1 MCLPLTDALSPSPES
16 AACSRSFER
25 ASEAPRG
32 FQAPRLLAVL
42 AITLV
47 GRLAWAGDCTPPRA
61 PARFGDALTLEY
73 EDDVPY
79 AVIDAAIGYWRSCPG
94 YGSDFPVF
102 RIRGEGLR
110 SVRVR
115 RAEPSE
121 VRFLCA
127 TFHGDTIALHTAALD
142 DFGKSVPC
150 GSLPQNL
157 AHELGHVL
165 GLGDLQNR
173 GSCRTEIM
181 GFVTPTSAY
190 RRRVTT
196 QECIAA
202 GSRWLTALEKDQAR
216 QLGYFDG
223 EVYTIP
229 LEDIDRL
236 VNGRE

>member
-1 MCLPLTDALSPSPES
+1 M
-16 AACSRSFER
+16 
-25 ASEAPRG
+25 
-32 FQAPRLLAVL
+32 
-42 AITLV
+42 
-47 GRLAWAGDCTPPRA
+47 
-61 PARFGDALTLEY
+61 
-73 EDDVPY
+73 
-79 AVIDAAIGYWRSCPG
+79 
-94 YGSDFPVF
+94 
-102 RIRGEGLR
+102 
-110 SVRVR
+110 
-115 RAEPSE
+115 
-121 VRFLCA
+121 
-127 TFHGDTIALHTAALD
+127 
-142 DFGKSVPC
+142 PC

-190 RRRVTT
+190 RRRVTR

-202 GSRWLTALEKDQAR
+202 GSRWLTALETDQAR

-236 VNGRE
+236 VNSRE